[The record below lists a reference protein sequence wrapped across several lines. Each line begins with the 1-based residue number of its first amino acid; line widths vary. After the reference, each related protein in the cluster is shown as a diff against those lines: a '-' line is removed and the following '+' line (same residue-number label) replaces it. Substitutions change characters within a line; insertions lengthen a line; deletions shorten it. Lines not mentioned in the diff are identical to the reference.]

1 MRFAVSIAESSPYFS
16 QMAGGDYLQIIAS
29 AVDSRDA
36 KLNPED
42 IPWVIGALTLV
53 GRNMEADGILQRWI
67 PRLTPSQLIAA
78 RCYLGSAFCREG
90 RDDFS
95 RKIFLNNLRDAR
107 TAGDSQSLCFA
118 YQGLGFYRYR
128 QGRLHAARIWAQAGA
143 RQAIAAGFDYGYVLT
158 MELLGHSQLNLGQI
172 HSGFRTL
179 SMARQ
184 RAQSF
189 GRGALLQAMDHSM
202 VMYRSAYGVAKHS
215 DEIVTVLQETIT
227 RSSYEDSYTQAS
239 LNLELSRVLLLR
251 GQLRRSKALLE
262 RTSELVYRIDN
273 PNLEMNHNLHLAHI
287 LRKQGETHQA
297 LSLVRAAR
305 HRAQSRSDQR
315 QQLRALGFEAQLLGE
330 MGRAFDQQALL
341 PDIEALTRRCGSL
354 VGWRTLQRMRGA
366 PGNNSRPG
374 DDPLGDLVDQVKFY
388 PSSAMQDVVRS
399 GWLGF
404 LPSVLGLRPHE
415 SALVFDVEPGS
426 VTIIDRGEVVHNVEG
441 CSGLMRK
448 LIKWL
453 AKGESAK
460 DRLTSSLW
468 GRSYDPSRHD
478 KQIYGLVAKTR
489 RFLGVYGEW
498 IEASESGYRLRPQ
511 VRVLTQDLRIPQPV
525 SLMQGD
531 ASEQEALPALN
542 IRQATVLGWMR
553 AGEIIEPKAIVDR
566 LKVSDATASRDL
578 AKLLEL
584 GLAFRM
590 GKGRTTRYCYGP
602 T

>member
-1 MRFAVSIAESSPYFS
+1 MSLAESSPYFP

-42 IPWVIGALTLV
+42 IPWVVGALTLV

-67 PRLTPSQLIAA
+67 PRLTQPQLIAA
-78 RCYLGSAFCREG
+78 RCFLGSAFCREG
-90 RDDFS
+90 RADLS

-107 TAGDSQSLCFA
+107 AAGDSQSLCFA

-128 QGRLHAARIWAQAGA
+128 QGRLHATRIWAQAGA
-143 RQAIAAGFDYGYVLT
+143 RQAIAADFDYGYVLT
-158 MELLGHSQLNLGQI
+158 MELLGHAQLNLGQI

-251 GQLRRSKALLE
+251 GQLRRSKSLLE

-273 PNLEMNHNLHLAHI
+273 PNLEMNHNLLLAHI

-305 HRAQSRSDQR
+305 HRAQSRSDLR
-315 QQLRALGFEAQLLGE
+315 QHLRALGFEAQLLGE
-330 MGRAFDQQALL
+330 MGRVFDQQALI
-341 PDIEALTRRCGSL
+341 PDIEALTRRCGTL
-354 VGWRTLQRMRGA
+354 IGGRMLQRLRGT
-366 PGNNSRPG
+366 PGNGSRPG
-374 DDPLGDLVDQVKFY
+374 DDALGDLLDQVKFY

-404 LPSVLGLRPHE
+404 LPNVLGLRPHE

-460 DRLTSSLW
+460 DRLASSLW
-468 GRSYDPSRHD
+468 GRGYDPARHD
-478 KQIYGLVAKTR
+478 IQIYGLVAKTR
-489 RFLGVYGEW
+489 RFLGAYGEW

-511 VRVLTQDLRIPQPV
+511 IRVLTQDLRTPQPIT
-525 SLMQGD
+525 LMQGD

-542 IRQATVLGWMR
+542 IRQATVLSWMR

-584 GLAFRM
+584 GLAYRM
-590 GKGRTTRYCYGP
+590 GKGRTTRYAYG
-602 T
+602 TT

>member
-1 MRFAVSIAESSPYFS
+1 MSLAESSPYFS
-16 QMAGGDYLQIIAS
+16 QMAGGDYLQIIAR

-36 KLNPED
+36 ELNPED

-53 GRNMEADGILQRWI
+53 GRNMEADGLLQRWI
-67 PRLTPSQLIAA
+67 PHMTAAQLIAA
-78 RCYLGSAFCREG
+78 RCFLGSGFCREG
-90 RDDFS
+90 RDDLS

-107 TAGDSQSLCFA
+107 IAGDCRSLCFA

-128 QGRLHAARIWAQAGA
+128 QGRLHAARIWAQAGVK
-143 RQAIAAGFDYGYVLT
+143 QAIAAEFDYGYVLT
-158 MELLGHSQLNLGQI
+158 MELLGHSQLNLGLI

-179 SMARQ
+179 SMARR
-184 RAQSF
+184 RAQNF
-189 GRGALLQAMDHSM
+189 GSGALLQAMNHSL
-202 VMYRSAYGVAKHS
+202 VMYRSAYGVVRHS

-251 GQLRRSKALLE
+251 GQLRRSKTLLE

-305 HRAQSRSDQR
+305 HRAQARSDLR
-315 QQLRALGFEAQLLGE
+315 QHVRALGFEAQLLGE
-330 MGRAFDQQALL
+330 MGRAVEQQALV
-341 PDIEALTRRCGSL
+341 PQIESLTRRWGAL
-354 VGWRTLQRMRGA
+354 IGWRTLQRMRGM
-366 PGNNSRPG
+366 PGTFSRPG

-388 PSSAMQDVVRS
+388 PATALQEVVRS

-404 LPSVLGLRPHE
+404 LPNVLGLRPHE
-415 SALVFDVEPGS
+415 CALVFDVEPGS
-426 VTIIDRGEVVHNVEG
+426 VTIIDRGEVVHKVEG

-460 DRLTSSLW
+460 DRLTASLW
-468 GRSYDPSRHD
+468 GRSYDPARHD

-489 RFLGVYGEW
+489 RFLGAYGEW

-511 VRVLTQDLRIPQPV
+511 IRVLTQDLRTPQPM
-525 SLMQGD
+525 SLLQRD
-531 ASEQEALPALN
+531 DDEQETLPALN
-542 IRQATVLGWMR
+542 VRQATVLSWMR

-584 GLAFRM
+584 GLAYRM
-590 GKGRTTRYCYGP
+590 GKGRTTRYAYGP

>member
-1 MRFAVSIAESSPYFS
+1 VSLADSSPYFS
-16 QMAGGDYLQIIAS
+16 QMAGGDYLQIIAR
-29 AVDSRDA
+29 AVDARDA
-36 KLNPED
+36 LLNPED

-53 GRNMEADGILQRWI
+53 GRNMEADGLLQRWI
-67 PRLTPSQLIAA
+67 PHMTPAQLIAA
-78 RCYLGSAFCREG
+78 RCFLGSGFCREG
-90 RDDFS
+90 RDDLS
-95 RKIFLNNLRDAR
+95 RKIFLSNLRDAW
-107 TAGDSQSLCFA
+107 AVGDSRSLCFA

-128 QGRLHAARIWAQAGA
+128 QGRLHAARIWAQAGVK
-143 RQAIAAGFDYGYVLT
+143 QAIAAEFDYGYVLT
-158 MELLGHSQLNLGQI
+158 MELLGHSQLNLGLI

-179 SMARQ
+179 SMARK

-189 GRGALLQAMDHSM
+189 GSGALLQAMNHSL
-202 VMYRSAYGVAKHS
+202 VMYRSAYGVVRHS

-251 GQLRRSKALLE
+251 GQLRRSKILLE

-305 HRAQSRSDQR
+305 HRAQARSDLR
-315 QQLRALGFEAQLLGE
+315 QHVRALGFEAQLLGE
-330 MGRAFDQQALL
+330 MGRASEQQALI
-341 PDIEALTRRCGSL
+341 PHIEALTRRWGSL
-354 VGWRTLQRMRGA
+354 IGWRTLQRMRGI
-366 PGNNSRPG
+366 PGTFSRPG

-388 PSSAMQDVVRS
+388 PATALQDVVRT

-404 LPSVLGLRPHE
+404 LPNVLGLRPHE
-415 SALVFDVEPGS
+415 HALVFDVEPGS
-426 VTIIDRGEVVHNVEG
+426 VTIIDRGEVIHKTEG

-460 DRLTSSLW
+460 DRLTASLW
-468 GRSYDPSRHD
+468 GRSYDPARHD
-478 KQIYGLVAKTR
+478 KQIYGLIAKTR
-489 RFLGVYGEW
+489 RFLGAYGEW

-511 VRVLTQDLRIPQPV
+511 IRVLTQDLRAPQ
-525 SLMQGD
+525 SLSLQQRADDG
-531 ASEQEALPALN
+531 QETLPALN
-542 IRQATVLGWMR
+542 VRQATVLSWMR
-553 AGEIIEPKAIVDR
+553 AGEIVEPKAIVDR

-584 GLAFRM
+584 GLAYRM
-590 GKGRTTRYCYGP
+590 GKGRTTRYAYGP

>member
-1 MRFAVSIAESSPYFS
+1 VSLAESSPYFS

-36 KLNPED
+36 KLTPED

-53 GRNMEADGILQRWI
+53 GRNMEADGILQRWT
-67 PRLTPSQLIAA
+67 PRLTMPQMIIA
-78 RCYLGSAFCREG
+78 RCFLGSAFCREG
-90 RDDFS
+90 RQDLS
-95 RKIFLNNLRDAR
+95 RKLFVSNLRDAK
-107 TAGDSQSLCFA
+107 ALGDSQSLCFA

-128 QGRLHAARIWAQAGA
+128 QGRLHAMRLWAQAGA
-143 RQAIAAGFDYGYVLT
+143 KEAIAANFDYGYVLT

-179 SMARQ
+179 TMARQ
-184 RAQSF
+184 KAQAL
-189 GRGALLQAMDHSM
+189 GRGALLQAMDHTM
-202 VMYRSAYGVAKHS
+202 VMYRSAFGLGKHS

-273 PNLEMNHNLHLAHI
+273 PNLEMNHNLLLAHI

-305 HRAQSRSDQR
+305 HRAQSRSDLR
-315 QQLRALGFEAQLLGE
+315 QHIRALGFEAQLLGE
-330 MGRAFDQQALL
+330 MGRVFDQQALL
-341 PDIEALTRRCGSL
+341 PDIEALTRRCGGLIS
-354 VGWRTLQRMRGA
+354 WRMLQRMRGT

-388 PSSAMQDVVRS
+388 PASAMQDVVRS

-404 LPSVLGLRPHE
+404 LPNVLGLRPHE

-426 VTIIDRGEVVHNVEG
+426 VTIVDRGEVVHNVEG

-460 DRLTSSLW
+460 ERLTSSLW
-468 GRSYDPSRHD
+468 GRSYDPARHD

-489 RFLGVYGEW
+489 RFLGAYGEW

-511 VRVLTQDLRIPQPV
+511 IRVLTQDLRTPQPI
-525 SLMQGD
+525 SLLQSD

-542 IRQATVLGWMR
+542 IRQATVLSWMR
-553 AGEIIEPKAIVDR
+553 AGEIIEPKAICDR

-584 GLAFRM
+584 GLAYRM
-590 GKGRTTRYCYGP
+590 GKGRTTRYAYGP